1 MRRATGDGMGA
12 GRSGGSP
19 AARVGGD
26 VGTPARSDGSQA
38 TCLDGLD
45 VFQELP
51 AEARAAL
58 VARSRVATYPK
69 GAVLA
74 HAGDP
79 IRSVIVVLHGR
90 IKTYRSDAEGEEYLL
105 DVLHDGEAI
114 WHAIF
119 RDDHVYHCSVAAL
132 GQVSVCLVPREEFLG
147 LLEEHPTMAM
157 GLILTI
163 GGKLA
168 EAEDRIMTLGIR
180 DPRRRL
186 AAYLMDRDR
195 RCIGP
200 DISLRLDDIASSVG
214 LRPETVSRTI
224 TAFERE
230 GLVRR
235 TGRGRLQVA
244 DRERLGQVAEAW

>member
-1 MRRATGDGMGA
+1 MSRA
-12 GRSGGSP
+12 
-19 AARVGGD
+19 
-26 VGTPARSDGSQA
+26 QA
-38 TCLDGLD
+38 SHTDNTEGTCLDGLD
-45 VFQELP
+45 VFRELP
-51 AEARAAL
+51 DDARRDL
-58 VARSRVATYPK
+58 QERSTVTTFGK

-74 HAGDP
+74 NAGDP
-79 IRSVIVVLHGR
+79 IGAVLVVICGKV
-90 IKTYRSDAEGEEYLL
+90 KTFRTDAEGEEYLL

-119 RDDHVYHCSVAAL
+119 RDDGVYHCNVAAL
-132 GQVSVCLVPREEFLG
+132 TQVTVCLVPRAAFYELIEAY
-147 LLEEHPTMAM
+147 PTMAM

-163 GGKLA
+163 GGKLV

-186 AAYLMDRDR
+186 AGYLLDRDR

-200 DISLRLDDIASSVG
+200 GINLRLDDIASSVG

-230 GLVRR
+230 GLVTRM
-235 TGRGRLQVA
+235 GRGKLQVS
-244 DRERLGQVAEAW
+244 DREGLRAIAELS

>member
-1 MRRATGDGMGA
+1 MGLH
-12 GRSGGSP
+12 RSSHT
-19 AARVGGD
+19 D
-26 VGTPARSDGSQA
+26 NTDE

-45 VFQELP
+45 VFRELP
-51 AEARAAL
+51 DGARHDL
-58 VARSRVATYPK
+58 EGRSIVMTFEK

-79 IRSVIVVLHGR
+79 IRSVLVVIRGKV
-90 IKTYRSDAEGEEYLL
+90 KTFRTDAEGEEYLL

-119 RDDHVYHCSVAAL
+119 RDDGVYHCSVAAL
-132 GQVSVCLVPREEFLG
+132 TQVTVCLVPRAAFYELIEAY
-147 LLEEHPTMAM
+147 PTMAM

-163 GGKLA
+163 GGKLV

-186 AAYLMDRDR
+186 AGYLLDRDR

-200 DISLRLDDIASSVG
+200 SINLRLDDIASSVG

-230 GLVRR
+230 GLVTRQ
-235 TGRGRLQVA
+235 GRGRLQVS
-244 DRERLGQVAEAW
+244 DRAGLEAVSDGT

>member
-1 MRRATGDGMGA
+1 MSQTQPAHTVNTDG
-12 GRSGGSP
+12 
-19 AARVGGD
+19 
-26 VGTPARSDGSQA
+26 

-45 VFQELP
+45 VFRELP
-51 AEARAAL
+51 QEARRDL
-58 VARSRVATYPK
+58 EARSNVGTYDK
-69 GAVLA
+69 GATLA
-74 HAGDP
+74 RPGDP
-79 IRSVIVVLHGR
+79 IRAVLVVIHGKV
-90 IKTYRSDAEGEEYLL
+90 KTFRTDIEGEEYLL

-119 RDDHVYHCSVAAL
+119 RDDGIYHCSVAAL
-132 GQVSVCLVPREEFLG
+132 TRVTVCLVPREAFLE
-147 LLEEHPTMAM
+147 LIETYPTMAM

-163 GGKLA
+163 GGKLV

-186 AAYLMDRDR
+186 AGYLLDRDR

-200 DISLRLDDIASSVG
+200 GINLRLDDIASSVG

-230 GLVRR
+230 GLVTRM
-235 TGRGRLQVA
+235 GRGKLQVSDRPGLQLVA
-244 DRERLGQVAEAW
+244 DAG